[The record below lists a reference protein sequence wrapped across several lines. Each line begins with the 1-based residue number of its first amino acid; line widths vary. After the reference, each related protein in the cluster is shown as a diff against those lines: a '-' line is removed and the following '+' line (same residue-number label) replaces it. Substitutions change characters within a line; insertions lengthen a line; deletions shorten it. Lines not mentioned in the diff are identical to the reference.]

1 MDLNSLLSD
10 TNPLDNA
17 FTLEDDEFKKEAERV
32 GQEILN
38 FDMFTADVM
47 NEVQIQSSSS
57 EEEKMD
63 DIARPVNK

>member
-47 NEVQIQSSSS
+47 NEVQIQSFSS
-57 EEEKMD
+57 
-63 DIARPVNK
+63 